1 MSGVMVHAQGYPSS
15 SQPDQTSPQTSGQQ
29 PDSTMQQQPSSSQ
42 QAPASATQAQASVQK
57 ALQQD
62 PTLSSA
68 VSAQAGTDNKLV
80 LSGTVPTQADKD
92 RAEKMAQSAAGG
104 MTIDNQI
111 QVSGSST
118 SPGSSGSSTTPP
130 PTPPHGNSFMPSDAQ
145 TSSQTPDQS
154 SAGQTGQT
162 PDQST
167 AGQSSTGQSSTGQ
180 SSTGQSSTGQ
190 SSTGQAGSQSSTGS
204 QNPSGMSSG
213 QGAQSQIQA
222 AIQQQPAL
230 SGVTV
235 SETDKEI
242 ELTGTVAKSSDK
254 KDAKKVAE
262 QYAGGKKV
270 VDHIT
275 VGQSK

>member
-1 MSGVMVHAQGYPSS
+1 MAGVMVYAQGYPSS

-42 QAPASATQAQASVQK
+42 QSPASATQAQASVQK

-62 PTLSSA
+62 PALSSA

-92 RAEKMAQSAAGG
+92 RAEQMARSAAGG

-111 QVSGSST
+111 QVSGGST

-154 SAGQTGQT
+154 
-162 PDQST
+162 T
-167 AGQSSTGQSSTGQ
+167 A
-180 SSTGQSSTGQ
+180 GQ
-190 SSTGQAGSQSSTGS
+190 SSTGQAGSQSTTGS
-204 QNPSGMSSG
+204 QSSSGMSSG
-213 QGAQSQIQA
+213 QGGQAQIQA
-222 AIQQQPAL
+222 AIQQQPSL

-242 ELTGTVAKSSDK
+242 ELSGTVAKSSDK
-254 KDAKKVAE
+254 KDAKKIAE
-262 QYAGGKKV
+262 QHAGGKKV

>member
-1 MSGVMVHAQGYPSS
+1 MKKLALVVGLLFGISGVMVHAQGYPSS

-42 QAPASATQAQASVQK
+42 QSPASATQAQASVQK

-62 PTLSSA
+62 PALSSA
-68 VSAQAGTDNKLV
+68 VSAQAGSDNKLV

-92 RAEKMAQSAAGG
+92 RAEQMARSAAGG

-130 PTPPHGNSFMPSDAQ
+130 STPPHGNSFMASDAAQ
-145 TSSQTPDQS
+145 TGSQKPDQS
-154 SAGQTGQT
+154 STGQTGQT

-167 AGQSSTGQSSTGQ
+167 AGQSSTGQ
-180 SSTGQSSTGQ
+180 
-190 SSTGQAGSQSSTGS
+190 AGSQSSTGS
-204 QNPSGMSSG
+204 QSSSGMSSG

-235 SETDKEI
+235 SETDKQI
-242 ELTGTVAKSSDK
+242 ELSGTVAKASDK
-254 KDAKKVAE
+254 KDAKKIAD
-262 QYAGGKKV
+262 QYASGKKV

>member
-1 MSGVMVHAQGYPSS
+1 MKKLALVVGLLFGMSGVMVHAQGYPSS

-29 PDSTMQQQPSSSQ
+29 PDSTMQRQPSSSQ
-42 QAPASATQAQASVQK
+42 QSPASATQAQASVQK

-62 PTLSSA
+62 PALSSA

-92 RAEKMAQSAAGG
+92 RAEQMARSAAGG

-111 QVSGSST
+111 HVSGSST
-118 SPGSSGSSTTPP
+118 SPGSSGSSTPP
-130 PTPPHGNSFMPSDAQ
+130 PTPPQGNSFMASDAAQ
-145 TSSQTPDQS
+145 TGSQTPDQG
-154 SAGQTGQT
+154 A
-162 PDQST
+162 
-167 AGQSSTGQSSTGQ
+167 TGQSSA
-180 SSTGQSSTGQ
+180 
-190 SSTGQAGSQSSTGS
+190 GQAGSQSSTGS

-242 ELTGTVAKSSDK
+242 ELSGTVAKSSDK
-254 KDAKKVAE
+254 KDAKKIAE
-262 QYAGGKKV
+262 QYASGKKV

>member
-180 SSTGQSSTGQ
+180 SSTGQ
-190 SSTGQAGSQSSTGS
+190 AGSQSSTGS

-235 SETDKEI
+235 SEIDKEI

>member
-1 MSGVMVHAQGYPSS
+1 MKKLALVVGLLFGMSGVMVHAQGYPSS

-42 QAPASATQAQASVQK
+42 QSPASATQAQASVQK

-62 PTLSSA
+62 PALSSA

-92 RAEKMAQSAAGG
+92 RAEQMARSAAGG

-118 SPGSSGSSTTPP
+118 PP
-130 PTPPHGNSFMPSDAQ
+130 PTPPQGNSFMASDAAQ
-145 TSSQTPDQS
+145 TGSQTPDQG
-154 SAGQTGQT
+154 A
-162 PDQST
+162 
-167 AGQSSTGQSSTGQ
+167 TGQSSA
-180 SSTGQSSTGQ
+180 
-190 SSTGQAGSQSSTGS
+190 GQAGSQSSTGS

-242 ELTGTVAKSSDK
+242 ELSGTVAKSSDK
-254 KDAKKVAE
+254 KDAKKIAE
-262 QYAGGKKV
+262 QYASGKKV